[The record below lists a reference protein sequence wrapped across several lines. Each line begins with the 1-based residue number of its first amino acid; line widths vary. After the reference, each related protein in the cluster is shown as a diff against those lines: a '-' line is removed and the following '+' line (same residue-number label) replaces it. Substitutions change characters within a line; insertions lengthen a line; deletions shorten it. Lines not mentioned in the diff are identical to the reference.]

1 MADSIVDGKI
11 VLTERECAERL
22 GMSFWT
28 LRQMRI
34 HGKAPHI
41 KLGQRVYY
49 VYDAIVKWLE
59 QEALRL
65 EPIKTE

>member
-1 MADSIVDGKI
+1 MAESIVSDKV
-11 VLTERECAERL
+11 VLTEKECAERL

-34 HGKAPHI
+34 HGNAPHI
-41 KLGQRVYY
+41 RLGQRIYY

-59 QEALRL
+59 EEAAKLD
-65 EPIKTE
+65 PIRTG